1 MDIFGIF
8 RTHGAKT
15 IEKEIV
21 NQRDAPN
28 LALTLRMVM
37 EICGIFLDPW
47 KVERKSLK
55 ELNLKAARVFTFQD
69 YHTQSLQPCLMSSNW
84 NNVLMTLLLP
94 GSGRP
99 PSFFGIAKYFSAN
112 AVGFSP
118 GAGWKA
124 RV

>member
-47 KVERKSLK
+47 KVER
-55 ELNLKAARVFTFQD
+55 TFGK
-69 YHTQSLQPCLMSSNW
+69 C
-84 NNVLMTLLLP
+84 
-94 GSGRP
+94 
-99 PSFFGIAKYFSAN
+99 
-112 AVGFSP
+112 
-118 GAGWKA
+118 
-124 RV
+124 